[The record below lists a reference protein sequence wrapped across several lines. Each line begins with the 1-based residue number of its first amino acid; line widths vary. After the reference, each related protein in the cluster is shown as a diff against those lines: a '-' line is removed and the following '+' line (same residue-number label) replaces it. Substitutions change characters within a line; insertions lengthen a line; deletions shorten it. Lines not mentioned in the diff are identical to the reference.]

1 MKSYSISISPH
12 IDGPAPPFPSCRL
25 QQHDEL
31 AFLARMDDLRPRF
44 DTALLAYLR
53 YARASERDRLKQTGG
68 DPDRLPST
76 WMQVIWTRLPL

>member
-1 MKSYSISISPH
+1 MSYSTSIH
-12 IDGPAPPFPSCRL
+12 IDVTVPPFLSCRL
-25 QQHDEL
+25 KQHDEL

-53 YARASERDRLKQTGG
+53 YALASERDRLRQAGG

-76 WMQVIWTRLPL
+76 WMQVM